1 MPSQSILLQTKKEG
15 KTVTS
20 LLQVCLALSFCP
32 AFWAV
37 HLLLCTF
44 ALRFWPCIFYFAL
57 FVLRFWPCGAM
68 VTHALIDHRVLYL
81 FQQLHAFGLQAGTG
95 SSFPLAQN

>member
-1 MPSQSILLQTKKEG
+1 MPSQFILLQTKKEG
-15 KTVTS
+15 KTVTF
-20 LLQVCLALSFCP
+20 LLQVCLVLLPCILGRASFTLH
-32 AFWAV
+32 F
-37 HLLLCTF
+37 F
-44 ALRFWPCIFYFAL
+44 ALRFCPCIFYFAL

>member
-1 MPSQSILLQTKKEG
+1 MPSQFILLQTKKEG
-15 KTVTS
+15 KTVTF
-20 LLQVCLALSFCP
+20 LLQVCLVLLPCILGRASFTLHFCLALL
-32 AFWAV
+32 AV
-37 HLLLCTF
+37 HLLPCTF
-44 ALRFWPCIFYFAL
+44 S
-57 FVLRFWPCGAM
+57 LRFWPCGAM